1 MYLVNF
7 NQISNRETWSQ
18 AIKVVDEQGNDA
30 DISAATISV
39 AIRRTDS
46 PPDDAVNLDASVG
59 DGVTVVSPIFTF
71 LFSETDMNGLDPG
84 FHNVGIT
91 VTISG
96 VTTQLIK
103 GTVYI
108 VDGVVA

>member
-1 MYLVNF
+1 MHLVNF
-7 NQISNRETWSQ
+7 GQISNRETWSQ
-18 AIKVVDEQGNDA
+18 AIKVVDEAGDDA
-30 DISAATISV
+30 DISAATIAV
-39 AIRRTDS
+39 GIRRTDS
-46 PPDDAVNLDASVG
+46 PPDDGLDMEASVG

-71 LFSETDMNGLDPG
+71 LFAETDMDALDPG

-108 VDGVVA
+108 VDGVVL